1 MTVTYESL
9 QTTTLGSNQ
18 STIEFT
24 GISQAYSDLVIACA
38 VKITAGGMAV
48 RPNSNTSSIYSG
60 TYFNSNG
67 TSATSSRLGTG
78 DLGGTGIYLLNG
90 SVSTT
95 EYTTVIYNINAYS
108 NTSHTKQFLVQ
119 YGNTVGSG
127 LVGMS
132 AGFFNSTAAISSLLF
147 NLDGGGNFAA
157 GTTITI
163 YGIKEE

>member
-18 STIEFT
+18 ATVEFT
-24 GISQAYSDLVIACA
+24 SISQAYSDLIISCA

-48 RPNSNTSSIYSG
+48 RPNSNSSSIYSG

-67 TSATSSRLGTG
+67 TNATSSRLTTG
-78 DLGGTGIYLLNG
+78 ELGGTGIYLLNG
-90 SVSTT
+90 SVSTS
-95 EYTTVIYNINAYS
+95 EFTTVVYQINGYS
-108 NTSHTKQFLVQ
+108 NTTHTKQFLIQ
-119 YGNTVGSG
+119 YGNTITTGFAGV
-127 LVGMS
+127 S

-157 GTTITI
+157 GTTITL